1 MPLLG
6 GIVLSHNLKSLI
18 MRTTYLSFLLTLLM
32 FSCGESDDAVQEP
45 INEPPVIADYTV
57 NVGEFPFMDMQL
69 ASLEATDPEN
79 DNLTYQLT
87 NQIPEGVLE
96 LDGTNVK
103 VANNQLYDIE
113 LYSELTADIE
123 VSDGVNTSS
132 AKITVNLN
140 QIPFPNRGLMA
151 YYPLGTDEASD
162 KGPLGRNGI
171 VNGTLTTITDRM
183 NVSEG
188 ASLFNNS
195 SVEIQA
201 FAELEKNI
209 TISAW
214 VYANPG
220 STVFNSIVSRTQQI
234 TGTTSGNRNYVLRL
248 ETDKTINAHK
258 TTTDATTY
266 QEIESTNTVPIHD
279 WTHVVLKIENGK
291 TWTIYKDGVYQNS
304 ETFEDDIELNTDTSI
319 FIGCLISGKE
329 FFSGAIDDVR
339 FYNRALKDS
348 EIIVLANDNF

>member
-1 MPLLG
+1 
-6 GIVLSHNLKSLI
+6 
-18 MRTTYLSFLLTLLM
+18 MRTTYSSFLLTLLM
-32 FSCGESDDAVQEP
+32 FSCGGSDDAVQEST
-45 INEPPVIADYTV
+45 NESPVINDYFV
-57 NVGEFPFMDMQL
+57 NAGEFPPINTQL

-79 DNLTYQLT
+79 DNLTFQLS

-123 VSDGVNTSS
+123 VSDGVNTSL

-151 YYPLGTDEASD
+151 YYPLGTDEANDNTSF
-162 KGPLGRNGI
+162 GRNGT
-171 VNGTLTTITDRM
+171 VNGTLTTITDRK
-183 NVSEG
+183 NVSDG

-195 SVEIQA
+195 SVEIPA

-214 VYANPG
+214 VYTNPG

-248 ETDKTINAHK
+248 ETNKAINAHK

-266 QEIESTNTVPIHD
+266 QEIESINTVPIHD

-291 TWTIYKDGVYQNS
+291 TWTIYMDGVYQNS
-304 ETFEDDIELNTDTSI
+304 MVFDDEIELNNDANV

-339 FYNRALKDS
+339 FYNRALYDS
-348 EIIVLANDNF
+348 EIIALANDNF